1 MLRRGREGKGGEGE
15 RREIIPLVWELKNQQ
30 RRR

>member
-1 MLRRGREGKGGEGE
+1 MLRRGREGMGGEGE
-15 RREIIPLVWELKNQQ
+15 RREIISLVWELKNQQ